1 LQGNG
6 IVRFTRLQIQR
17 QLSALL
23 PKRIN
28 RLRVVQGGLLMDAQL
43 RYDMSAVTGLAAGL
57 LQPGRGWKPRPRKR
71 SRRCWLLAS

>member
-1 LQGNG
+1 VNSRLNLQGNG

-28 RLRVVQGGLLMDAQL
+28 RLRVVQGGLTSVALPFGPAST
-43 RYDMSAVTGLAAGL
+43 RVTTA
-57 LQPGRGWKPRPRKR
+57 
-71 SRRCWLLAS
+71 